1 MSYILRGHLC
11 GYLCEDIKFTED
23 IANVIVRIY
32 RRDIDQDTLDRVV
45 ARPSDTIT
53 PLTKEQVDAK
63 AKSLLLETR
72 TDDNGRFEIKLGDEQ
87 DYNGGPFEVDIVI
100 NRAPGQEK
108 EAAEPIQVSLTTL
121 NPQWR
126 QREND
131 FLAVWDF
138 CIPQRLWC
146 AIRRL
151 LDAWVIIGRLVVC
164 GAEDANGGKIPVPDY
179 TVNAIDNDWI
189 QDDPLGSAVTDAN
202 GFFRIDY
209 TSDTFTR
216 TPLTPGFGIRFESF
230 GQSGPDVYFKVRRNS
245 DNALMIDEP
254 EARGLDPDR
263 VNRPPCW
270 CVELCVPI
278 DVEDPDYPFFTQV
291 GVFRLPT
298 DFHSSG
304 AQQGRLNKSILG
316 LGGDGWG
323 LYGNLRLVGL
333 MPQKHPDNNQPMKY
347 RFLYGDTNNPALP
360 LTTANLVTSIQIGT
374 ILTGWTLNPGGW
386 LEPTFDTVG
395 VVPDVSITDFD
406 VNLVPDTNGWVEVP
420 QHANF
425 NPNNNLMS
433 FHTPSVAAPGG
444 NPGPATAGVAAPVG
458 SVKNGKLLFVRLQGI
473 DVGEAG
479 TLYQSAAYPLYVNN
493 WREIGEVDL
502 GELVSDPCSEVTGNA
517 INVRFTV
524 DHEFTRDWSLGITS
538 SASPWTAPT
547 LPSQSNPNPAPA
559 STPAPTTSSRG
570 VFGSYVVDTSTW
582 PSCTYRIILSTYLAL
597 TDGDHN
603 EPGSNIDDVMFYI
616 QS

>member
-347 RFLYGDTNNPALP
+347 RFLYGDTNNPVLP